1 MLDPFAA
8 GRGSAGAAPGEASF
22 SGLVR
27 KGADAPTAP
36 AFLDPPPYTVWG
48 AAFGSVGRT
57 DGSTRVGSAKRDLD
71 DAHLAVGADFRIMP
85 GTVAGFAVSG
95 GSARSSL
102 AGGLGKAEADVFQ
115 AGLYG
120 TTRLGPVNLAAA
132 FGYGRLENEIKRAIP
147 VLGSA
152 LSSSYATTAWSGRL
166 QASAAVLSWN
176 GLTFS
181 PLAALQAIQARSP
194 ALTEANWAGA
204 NAGALALAR
213 RNDIT
218 SRSELGLQLD
228 YASGLNGLP
237 VAGYLRASWAHY
249 YQRDANLSASI
260 AGLTGSGFAVE
271 GARPARN
278 SALLAAGLDLRLSPS
293 VTLGARL
300 DGELSGSTNRLGGQ
314 AQVRVSF

>member
-1 MLDPFAA
+1 
-8 GRGSAGAAPGEASF
+8 
-22 SGLVR
+22 
-27 KGADAPTAP
+27 
-36 AFLDPPPYTVWG
+36 
-48 AAFGSVGRT
+48 
-57 DGSTRVGSAKRDLD
+57 
-71 DAHLAVGADFRIMP
+71 MP

-120 TTRLGPVNLAAA
+120 TTRLGPLNLAAA
-132 FGYGRLENEIKRAIP
+132 FGYGRLENDVKRSIP

-166 QASAAVLSWN
+166 QASAAVLDWN
-176 GLTFS
+176 GLTLS

-204 NAGALALAR
+204 NAGALTLAK

-228 YASGLNGLP
+228 YASGLNG
-237 VAGYLRASWAHY
+237 
-249 YQRDANLSASI
+249 
-260 AGLTGSGFAVE
+260 
-271 GARPARN
+271 
-278 SALLAAGLDLRLSPS
+278 
-293 VTLGARL
+293 
-300 DGELSGSTNRLGGQ
+300 
-314 AQVRVSF
+314 